1 MTSRGNI
8 SAEEHYEFLS
18 RRSSAEFVEIRYKEL
33 FWRQPNVYDVHP
45 GFLRDEKGGW
55 TDEWGITVWVTE
67 KVDQDT
73 LPPEDRIPS
82 TLRIPGSLDDVPV
95 QVVEMDPPTGASESR
110 CDIFLCSKI
119 LAEGEENMFPHYR
132 RDRVRNWYEP
142 LFWRQPNAFA
152 VGISRLVENRKRT
165 NTWGIVIRLTRRV
178 DQNRLPPEDRIPDCL
193 EGVPIQFLVGPRGP

>member
-1 MTSRGNI
+1 MTSTGNV
-8 SAEEHYEFLS
+8 STQEHYEFLS
-18 RRSSAEFVEIRYKEL
+18 RRSDAEFVEIRYREL
-33 FWRQPNVYDVHP
+33 FWRQPNVYDVHS

-55 TDEWGITVWVTE
+55 TDEWGVTVWVTR
-67 KVDQDT
+67 KVDQNT
-73 LPPEDRIPS
+73 LPPEDRIPD
-82 TLRIPGSLDDVPV
+82 TLDDVPI

-110 CDIFLCSKI
+110 CNIFLCGSKYV
-119 LAEGEENMFPHYR
+119 EGEPKNRTMNTAYR
-132 RDRVRNWYEP
+132 RDKVRSRYEP

-165 NTWGIVIRLTRRV
+165 NTEGIVIRLTRRV